1 MNGHSEKVA
10 FIWSVADLLRGDYK
24 ASDFGKVILPFVVLR
39 RLDCVLE
46 ATKQA
51 VLDKAK
57 AVPATATAAMRETIL
72 NGAAGQK
79 FHNLSPYT
87 FARLK
92 AEPDQLEANLTS
104 YLNGF
109 SSNIRDIFIDRFELP
124 AQIARLERS
133 NLLFLVLSKFAEI
146 DLHPDRVSNLAMGYI
161 FEELIRRFS
170 EQSNE
175 TAGEHFTPREVIR
188 LMVNLL
194 LVEDSEAL
202 AKSGAIRTIYD
213 PACGTGGM
221 LSVAEEYLREH
232 NSAAK
237 LVAFGQELNPET
249 YAVCKSDMLIK
260 GQDPDNIGFGNSF
273 SEDRFPNQRF
283 DYCIS
288 NPPFGVEW
296 KKVEKEITEEHERFG
311 LAGRFGAGLPRISDG
326 SLLFVQHMISKFR
339 NDGGTSRL
347 AVVLN
352 GSPLFTGGAGS
363 GESEIRRWIIEND
376 WLEAIIGL
384 PDQLFYNTGISTYLW
399 IITNRKSPQRKG
411 KVQLIDATAMSEKMR
426 RSLGNKRNQITNQTV
441 EHAKWQYRNDRNP
454 NDPLLRFKTRCLVH
468 FAVDPDLVFMT
479 TKLAG
484 KGTVFLPFNK
494 GRNNGAGNPDNPNG
508 YKTAYLWEEVWA
520 KDRWLDILA
529 RFVHFQRSV
538 DRDGKVKEGIIFPRY
553 HQLDAV
559 SKVLVDV
566 RAKGVGENYLI
577 EHSAGSGKSNTIAWL
592 AHRLSNLHDA
602 ADQAI
607 FSSVIV
613 ITDRLVLD
621 KQLQD
626 TIYQFE
632 HKQGV
637 VQKIDSDSTQL
648 AAALNSGV
656 PIIISTIQKFSF
668 ILNKVAAS
676 GSRRYAVV
684 VDEAHTSQTGSS
696 ATNLKKALAATSLE
710 AAEVADA
717 DEGDD
722 TEDLILKEIR
732 SKGRQPNISF
742 FAFTATPKKKTV
754 ELFGTI
760 GADGIP
766 RAFHLYAMRQA
777 IEEKFILDVL
787 ANYTTYSTYYRFEKA
802 MEDDPEVDKSKAKR
816 ALAQYASL
824 HPHNLAQKAEVMIE
838 HFRAHTRHKIGGRA
852 KAMVVTRSRLHAVRY
867 KKAFEDVI
875 AAKGYTGLGVL
886 VAFSGTVD
894 DDGDEVTEVGMN
906 GFGEAELPD
915 RFESSEFHFLIV
927 AEKYQTGFDQP
938 LLHTM
943 FVDKKL
949 KDLKAVQ
956 TLSRL
961 NRTCAGKEDTRRA
974 AAGSPSM

>member
-1 MNGHSEKVA
+1 MIGHTEKVA

-51 VLDKAK
+51 VLDRAK
-57 AVPATATAAMRETIL
+57 TVPESATAAMRETIL
-72 NGAAGQK
+72 NGAAGQS

-124 AQIARLERS
+124 AQIARLDRS

-202 AKSGAIRTIYD
+202 ATSGAIRTIYD

-232 NSAAK
+232 NSAAQ

-260 GQDPDNIGFGNSF
+260 GQNPDNIGFGNSF
-273 SEDRFPNQRF
+273 SEDRFPDTRF

-296 KKVEKEITEEHERFG
+296 KKVEDRITQEHERFG
-311 LAGRFGAGLPRISDG
+311 FAGRFGAGLPRINDG

-426 RSLGNKRNQITNQTV
+426 RSLGNKRNQITSAQIDDITRLFGEMAEGEQSKVFDNEDFGYWRITV
-441 EHAKWQYRNDRNP
+441 ERPLRLNFAVTPDRIEAVQQQGAFAGLAKSRKKGRDAEAEIAEGRKLQDAIMAVLVSLISSEVWKNREVFATKLKAALKRNDVKVPAPVMKGVLAGLSERDETADVCGGAANP
-454 NDPLLRFKTRCLVH
+454 EC
-468 FAVDPDLVFMT
+468 DPDARDTENVLLKDDIRAYFEREVLPHVPDAWIDESK
-479 TKLAG
+479 TK
-484 KGTVFLPFNK
+484 KGYEIPFT
-494 GRNNGAGNPDNPNG
+494 RHFYRYTPP
-508 YKTAYLWEEVWA
+508 
-520 KDRWLDILA
+520 RPLD
-529 RFVHFQRSV
+529 
-538 DRDGKVKEGIIFPRY
+538 E
-553 HQLDAV
+553 
-559 SKVLVDV
+559 
-566 RAKGVGENYLI
+566 
-577 EHSAGSGKSNTIAWL
+577 
-592 AHRLSNLHDA
+592 
-602 ADQAI
+602 
-607 FSSVIV
+607 
-613 ITDRLVLD
+613 
-621 KQLQD
+621 
-626 TIYQFE
+626 
-632 HKQGV
+632 
-637 VQKIDSDSTQL
+637 IDSDLRRLSTE
-648 AAALNSGV
+648 
-656 PIIISTIQKFSF
+656 IQ
-668 ILNKVAAS
+668 
-676 GSRRYAVV
+676 
-684 VDEAHTSQTGSS
+684 
-696 ATNLKKALAATSLE
+696 
-710 AAEVADA
+710 
-717 DEGDD
+717 
-722 TEDLILKEIR
+722 
-732 SKGRQPNISF
+732 
-742 FAFTATPKKKTV
+742 
-754 ELFGTI
+754 
-760 GADGIP
+760 
-766 RAFHLYAMRQA
+766 AMLR
-777 IEEKFILDVL
+777 E
-787 ANYTTYSTYYRFEKA
+787 
-802 MEDDPEVDKSKAKR
+802 
-816 ALAQYASL
+816 
-824 HPHNLAQKAEVMIE
+824 
-838 HFRAHTRHKIGGRA
+838 
-852 KAMVVTRSRLHAVRY
+852 
-867 KKAFEDVI
+867 I
-875 AAKGYTGLGVL
+875 AA
-886 VAFSGTVD
+886 
-894 DDGDEVTEVGMN
+894 
-906 GFGEAELPD
+906 
-915 RFESSEFHFLIV
+915 
-927 AEKYQTGFDQP
+927 
-938 LLHTM
+938 
-943 FVDKKL
+943 
-949 KDLKAVQ
+949 
-956 TLSRL
+956 
-961 NRTCAGKEDTRRA
+961 
-974 AAGSPSM
+974 

>member
-1 MNGHSEKVA
+1 VIGHAEKVA

-51 VLDKAK
+51 VLDRAK
-57 AVPATATAAMRETIL
+57 TVPASATAAMRETIL
-72 NGAAGQK
+72 NSAAGHS

-92 AEPDQLEANLTS
+92 AEPDQLEANLTA

-146 DLHPDRVSNLAMGYI
+146 DLHPDTVSNLGMGYI

-260 GQDPDNIGFGNSF
+260 GQNPDNIGFGNSF
-273 SEDRFPNQRF
+273 SEDRFRDKRF

-296 KKVEKEITEEHERFG
+296 KKVEKEITEEHERLG

-399 IITNRKSPQRKG
+399 IITNRKSAKRKG

-426 RSLGNKRNQITNQTV
+426 RSLGNKRNQITEAQIADITRLFGEMAEGENSKVFDNEDFGYWRITV
-441 EHAKWQYRNDRNP
+441 ERPLRLNFAITPERMEAVERQGAFAGLAKSR
-454 NDPLLRFKTRCLVH
+454 K
-468 FAVDPDLVFMT
+468 
-479 TKLAG
+479 
-484 KGTVFLPFNK
+484 K
-494 GRNNGAGNPDNPNG
+494 GREA
-508 YKTAYLWEEVWA
+508 EVEVA
-520 KDRWLDILA
+520 E
-529 RFVHFQRSV
+529 
-538 DRDGKVKEGIIFPRY
+538 GKK
-553 HQLDAV
+553 
-559 SKVLVDV
+559 
-566 RAKGVGENYLI
+566 
-577 EHSAGSGKSNTIAWL
+577 
-592 AHRLSNLHDA
+592 
-602 ADQAI
+602 
-607 FSSVIV
+607 
-613 ITDRLVLD
+613 
-621 KQLQD
+621 LQD
-626 TIYQFE
+626 
-632 HKQGV
+632 
-637 VQKIDSDSTQL
+637 
-648 AAALNSGV
+648 
-656 PIIISTIQKFSF
+656 
-668 ILNKVAAS
+668 
-676 GSRRYAVV
+676 
-684 VDEAHTSQTGSS
+684 
-696 ATNLKKALAATSLE
+696 
-710 AAEVADA
+710 
-717 DEGDD
+717 
-722 TEDLILKEIR
+722 
-732 SKGRQPNISF
+732 
-742 FAFTATPKKKTV
+742 
-754 ELFGTI
+754 
-760 GADGIP
+760 
-766 RAFHLYAMRQA
+766 A
-777 IEEKFILDVL
+777 I
-787 ANYTTYSTYYRFEKA
+787 
-802 MEDDPEVDKSKAKR
+802 M
-816 ALAQYASL
+816 
-824 HPHNLAQKAEVMIE
+824 
-838 HFRAHTRHKIGGRA
+838 
-852 KAMVVTRSRLHAVRY
+852 
-867 KKAFEDVI
+867 
-875 AAKGYTGLGVL
+875 GVL
-886 VAFSGTVD
+886 VSLTSSDVCKNREAF
-894 DDGDEVTEVGMN
+894 
-906 GFGEAELPD
+906 A
-915 RFESSEFHFLIV
+915 
-927 AEKYQTGFDQP
+927 A
-938 LLHTM
+938 
-943 FVDKKL
+943 KL
-949 KDLKAVQ
+949 KTAFKRNDVKVPTPVMKAVLAGLSERDETADVCGGDHDPECDADLRDTENVPLKDDIHAYFEREVLPHVPDAWIDEDKTKKGYEIPFTRHFYRYTPPRPLDEIDADLKR
-956 TLSRL
+956 LSGGIQAMLR
-961 NRTCAGKEDTRRA
+961 EIA
-974 AAGSPSM
+974 A

>member
-1 MNGHSEKVA
+1 VIGHTEKVA

-51 VLDKAK
+51 VLDRAK
-57 AVPATATAAMRETIL
+57 TVPESATAAMRETIL
-72 NGAAGQK
+72 NGAAGQS

-232 NSAAK
+232 NSAAH

-260 GQDPDNIGFGNSF
+260 GQNPDNIGFGNSF
-273 SEDRFPNQRF
+273 SEDRFPDKRF

-296 KKVEKEITEEHERFG
+296 KKVQKEITEEHERFG

-426 RSLGNKRNQITNQTV
+426 RSLGNKRNQITAAQIDDITRLFGEMAEGENSKVFDNEDFGYWRITV
-441 EHAKWQYRNDRNP
+441 ERPLRLNFAITPERVEAVEQQGAFAGLAKSRKKGREADAEIDEGKKLQDAILAVLVSLTSSEVWQNREAFAAKLKSAFKRNDVKVP
-454 NDPLLRFKTRCLVH
+454 APVMK
-468 FAVDPDLVFMT
+468 AV
-479 TKLAG
+479 LAG
-484 KGTVFLPFNK
+484 LS
-494 GRNNGAGNPDNPNG
+494 
-508 YKTAYLWEEVWA
+508 E
-520 KDRWLDILA
+520 
-529 RFVHFQRSV
+529 
-538 DRDGKVKEGIIFPRY
+538 RDGTADVCGGAHNPECDADLRDTENVPLKDDIHAYFEREVLPHVPDAWIDEDKTKKGYEIPFTRHFYRYTPPRP
-553 HQLDAV
+553 
-559 SKVLVDV
+559 
-566 RAKGVGENYLI
+566 
-577 EHSAGSGKSNTIAWL
+577 L
-592 AHRLSNLHDA
+592 AEIDGDLKRLSGEI
-602 ADQAI
+602 QAML
-607 FSSVIV
+607 
-613 ITDRLVLD
+613 R
-621 KQLQD
+621 
-626 TIYQFE
+626 E
-632 HKQGV
+632 
-637 VQKIDSDSTQL
+637 
-648 AAALNSGV
+648 
-656 PIIISTIQKFSF
+656 
-668 ILNKVAAS
+668 
-676 GSRRYAVV
+676 
-684 VDEAHTSQTGSS
+684 
-696 ATNLKKALAATSLE
+696 
-710 AAEVADA
+710 
-717 DEGDD
+717 
-722 TEDLILKEIR
+722 
-732 SKGRQPNISF
+732 
-742 FAFTATPKKKTV
+742 
-754 ELFGTI
+754 
-760 GADGIP
+760 
-766 RAFHLYAMRQA
+766 
-777 IEEKFILDVL
+777 
-787 ANYTTYSTYYRFEKA
+787 
-802 MEDDPEVDKSKAKR
+802 
-816 ALAQYASL
+816 
-824 HPHNLAQKAEVMIE
+824 
-838 HFRAHTRHKIGGRA
+838 
-852 KAMVVTRSRLHAVRY
+852 
-867 KKAFEDVI
+867 I
-875 AAKGYTGLGVL
+875 AA
-886 VAFSGTVD
+886 
-894 DDGDEVTEVGMN
+894 
-906 GFGEAELPD
+906 
-915 RFESSEFHFLIV
+915 
-927 AEKYQTGFDQP
+927 
-938 LLHTM
+938 
-943 FVDKKL
+943 
-949 KDLKAVQ
+949 
-956 TLSRL
+956 
-961 NRTCAGKEDTRRA
+961 
-974 AAGSPSM
+974 